1 MQHVSGENPMNEPN
15 TAVDVYKAI
24 IDQLV
29 DETRRF
35 GSGSQ
40 VIKGIYSNAPIH
52 GEYNEFIQSLSSDQ
66 RHLLSKMLYEERD
79 GTIHD
84 VLAALTWWI
93 ACREIGLTCRGE
105 PMPVDLSDMGL
116 HGDYVGRR
124 DGWEWPNCDAT

>member
-1 MQHVSGENPMNEPN
+1 MKELQ

-40 VIKGIYSNAPIH
+40 VIEKGIYSNAPIH
-52 GEYNEFIQSLSSDQ
+52 REYNEFIQSLSPDQ
-66 RHLLSKMLYEERD
+66 RSLLSKMLNEERD

-84 VLAALTWWI
+84 VLAALSWWI
-93 ACREIGLTCRGE
+93 SCREVGFTFRGK
-105 PMPVDLSDMGL
+105 PMPVDLSGMGL

-124 DGWEWPNCDAT
+124 DGWEWPNCDTNEPA